1 MSRFPTIRAAEL
13 VKFLKAHGY
22 VPDRQ
27 RGSHLVLWHPVERQ
41 SVTVPVHTGH
51 DLGRGLALQILKQAG
66 FTAEDF
72 LKWRR

>member
-13 VKFLKAHGY
+13 VKFLKAHAY
-22 VPDRQ
+22 VVDRQ
-27 RGSHLVLWHPVERQ
+27 RGSHLILWHPVLRQ
-41 SVTVPVHTGH
+41 SVSVPIHTGH
-51 DLGRGLALQILKQAG
+51 DLGRGLTLQILKQAG

>member
-13 VKFLKAHGY
+13 IKFLKSKGY
-22 VPDRQ
+22 VEDRQ
-27 RGSHLVLWHPVERQ
+27 RGSHLTFWNPALRQ

-66 FTAEDF
+66 FTGDDF
-72 LKWRR
+72 LDWRR